1 VDGGVGNN
9 GDDGGDQKWTTASA
23 TVAIGLVLQGARE
36 FISIHMSTYVLGES
50 SVPAMII
57 AGISPPS
64 SHGFGGSLVCI
75 LQGAREFISIHMLTY
90 VLRESSVPAMI
101 IAGISPPSSHGFG
114 GSLLCEHLE
123 WEWTVASATMET
135 AAVIRSGRRHRQR
148 WRRRWRSGVDI
159 GVGNGGDS
167 GGDH

>member
-1 VDGGVGNN
+1 MDGGVGNN

-23 TVAIGLVLQGARE
+23 TVAIGLVLQGGRE
-36 FISIHMSTYVLGES
+36 FISIHMSTYVLG
-50 SVPAMII
+50 
-57 AGISPPS
+57 
-64 SHGFGGSLVCI
+64 
-75 LQGAREFISIHMLTY
+75 
-90 VLRESSVPAMI
+90 ESSVPAMI

-148 WRRRWRSGVDI
+148 WRHRWRSGVDI

-167 GGDH
+167 GGEH